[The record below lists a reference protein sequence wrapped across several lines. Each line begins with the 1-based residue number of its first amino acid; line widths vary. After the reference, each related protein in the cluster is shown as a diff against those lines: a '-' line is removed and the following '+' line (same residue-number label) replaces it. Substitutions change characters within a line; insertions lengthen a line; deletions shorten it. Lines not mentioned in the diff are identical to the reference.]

1 MPRDNYLQRYLYVFF
16 LLSIFSAALFEI
28 LKVQIKSK
36 NVLVLSRM
44 PTFPEF
50 LFFLFI
56 PLNVCVF
63 FVYVTISYKIS
74 TAATEDQESNQKGN
88 EEKIL

>member
-44 PTFPEF
+44 PTLAEF
-50 LFFLFI
+50 
-56 PLNVCVF
+56 F
-63 FVYVTISYKIS
+63 FVFLS
-74 TAATEDQESNQKGN
+74 
-88 EEKIL
+88 L

>member
-1 MPRDNYLQRYLYVFF
+1 MC
-16 LLSIFSAALFEI
+16 
-28 LKVQIKSK
+28 
-36 NVLVLSRM
+36 
-44 PTFPEF
+44 
-50 LFFLFI
+50 
-56 PLNVCVF
+56 VCF